1 MAKAKSSTKFDQIF
15 ETKVKR
21 KFTFLPVID
30 SYIFREFL
38 IIYACCMMAF
48 CMLFLI
54 GDLINNLGDFLS
66 PQATIWGGIS
76 YFLLKQPGDILFVL
90 PLSLMLACL
99 YTMAKMGMNNEIT
112 AMRASGISLVRCGAS
127 IYVVALIVTGVNY
140 WFNESLVPRCNMEA
154 QIILKSI
161 GNPNYFKKLTS
172 MLMYRSPDNQRT
184 WLVKSFESLN
194 DLNEV
199 QLKKYDSKARLQLEL
214 YAPKGSYSEAEG
226 WKFFDATLVKYKD
239 IALNEDFRKDEKK
252 ARQTFVVPVTTKVSL
267 LDKNSPDY
275 SSLGTI
281 IEDPEDIINT
291 IKDPNEITT
300 GDIMRRLAISKELDP
315 LSKNTLKTELATRF
329 AFPWVCILSV
339 MVAVPIAG
347 KNMRRGIMVSVIS
360 AVSVI
365 IIYLTI
371 SQLFQILGNRGIIPP
386 FIAGTLPTIG
396 LAIYA
401 WKYINKNK

>member
-1 MAKAKSSTKFDQIF
+1 MAKVKSSTKFDQIF
-15 ETKVKR
+15 ETKVSR

-30 SYIFREFL
+30 FYILKEFL

-66 PQATIWGGIS
+66 PEATVWGAVK
-76 YFLLKQPGDILFVL
+76 YFILKQPGDVLFVL

-127 IYVVALIVTGVNY
+127 IYVIALMVTGVNY
-140 WFNESLVPRCNMEA
+140 WFNESLVPKCNMEA
-154 QIILKSI
+154 QIIVKSI
-161 GNPNYFKKLTS
+161 GNPDYFRKLTS
-172 MLMYRSPDNQRT
+172 MLMYRSPDNERT
-184 WLVKSFESLN
+184 WLVKSFGNMN
-194 DLNEV
+194 DLNDV
-199 QLKKYDSKARLQLEL
+199 NLKKYDPKAGLQLEL
-214 YAPKGSYSEAEG
+214 YAPKATYSEKDG
-226 WKFFDATLVKYKD
+226 WKFFDATIVKYKD
-239 IALNEDFRKDEKK
+239 ITLTDDTNKQKNDTK
-252 ARQTFVVPVTTKVSL
+252 QTFIVPVTTKVAV
-267 LDKNSPDY
+267 LDKNNPDFKL
-275 SSLGTI
+275 LGNFV
-281 IEDPEDIINT
+281 EDPEDIINT

-300 GDIMRRLAISKELDP
+300 SDILRRLALSKELDP
-315 LSKNTLKTELATRF
+315 LSKNTLMTELATRF
-329 AFPWVCILSV
+329 SFPWVCLLSV

-347 KNMRRGIMVSVIS
+347 KNLRKGIMVSVIS

-365 IIYLTI
+365 IVYLTI

-386 FIAGTLPTIG
+386 YIAGTLPTIG

-401 WKYINKNK
+401 WKFLNKNK

>member
-1 MAKAKSSTKFDQIF
+1 MAKVKSSTKFDQIF

-66 PQATIWGGIS
+66 PEATIWGGIS

-161 GNPNYFKKLTS
+161 GNPDYFKRLTN
-172 MLMYRSPDNQRT
+172 MLMYRSPDNERT
-184 WLVKSFESLN
+184 WLIKSFEN
-194 DLNEV
+194 INEQNEV
-199 QLKKYDSKARLQLEL
+199 QLKKYDSKGRLQMEL
-214 YAPKGSYSEAEG
+214 YAPKSSYSEADG
-226 WKFFDATLVKYKD
+226 WKFYNATLVKYKD
-239 IALNEDFRKDEKK
+239 ISLGDDFEKLK
-252 ARQTFVVPVTTKVSL
+252 TETRQTFIVPVTTKVSL
-267 LDKNSPDY
+267 LDKDSSEY

-281 IEDPEDIINT
+281 IEDPEDILNT
-291 IKDPNEITT
+291 IKDPDEITT
-300 GDIMRRLAISKELDP
+300 SDIIRRLSISKDLDP

-360 AVSVI
+360 AVAVI

-371 SQLFQILGNRGIIPP
+371 SQLFAILGNRGIMPP
-386 FIAGTLPTIG
+386 YLAGTLPTVA